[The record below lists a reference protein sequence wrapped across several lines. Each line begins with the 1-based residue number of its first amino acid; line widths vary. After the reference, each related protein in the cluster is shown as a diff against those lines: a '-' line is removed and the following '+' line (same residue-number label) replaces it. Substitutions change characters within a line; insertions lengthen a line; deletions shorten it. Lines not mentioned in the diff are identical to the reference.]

1 MGPERGPGVGL
12 RSAPGGGAPLLPAH
26 SDRVHQPPAAAQPP
40 AHPPGKSR
48 AAAALFPEGV
58 RLHVPPAETL
68 FVQHRIG
75 PGLGLRHQ
83 PHPQP
88 GRGRPAR
95 PGGEGLRPPRGGADL
110 PRNRPPFYGNQ
121 KDHMKTNRI
130 KNTQP
135 VIRTREA
142 MESLI
147 GEIAALQN
155 QQRLLTAAMDG
166 QIQDIREQYEAQL
179 AAQNEALDQK
189 MEHARAWS
197 EANPHEFGAARSI
210 ETVHGTVGWRTG
222 QPALKTVPGWTFT
235 LVPSGKDCPA
245 AMAVR

>member
-1 MGPERGPGVGL
+1 
-12 RSAPGGGAPLLPAH
+12 
-26 SDRVHQPPAAAQPP
+26 
-40 AHPPGKSR
+40 
-48 AAAALFPEGV
+48 
-58 RLHVPPAETL
+58 
-68 FVQHRIG
+68 
-75 PGLGLRHQ
+75 
-83 PHPQP
+83 
-88 GRGRPAR
+88 
-95 PGGEGLRPPRGGADL
+95 
-110 PRNRPPFYGNQ
+110 
-121 KDHMKTNRI
+121 MKTNRI

-222 QPALKTVPGWTFT
+222 QPALKTVPGWTFDRVLQT
-235 LVPSGKDCPA
+235 LKAAGAAGYIRVKEEVHKQNLLSDREVIGPEKLREIGLRVVQEETFFVEPKLTEVPEL
-245 AMAVR
+245 V